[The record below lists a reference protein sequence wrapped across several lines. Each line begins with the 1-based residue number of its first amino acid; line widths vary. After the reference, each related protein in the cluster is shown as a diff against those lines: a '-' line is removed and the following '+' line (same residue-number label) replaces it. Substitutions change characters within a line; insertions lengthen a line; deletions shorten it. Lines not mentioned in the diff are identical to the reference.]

1 MKLPDSILSKIT
13 EEQKKKIESARSMA
27 ELLTLAKGLGLE
39 LSEDVL
45 QDISGGKE
53 ECPNVNSSCPG
64 LEPKCPNVNA

>member
-1 MKLPDSILSKIT
+1 
-13 EEQKKKIESARSMA
+13 MA
-27 ELLTLAKGLGLE
+27 ELLTLAKDLGLE